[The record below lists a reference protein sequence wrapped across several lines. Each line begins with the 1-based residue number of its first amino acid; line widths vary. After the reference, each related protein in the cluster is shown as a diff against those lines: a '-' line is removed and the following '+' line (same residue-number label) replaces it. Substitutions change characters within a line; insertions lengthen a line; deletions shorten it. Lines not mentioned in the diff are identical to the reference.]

1 MKGARDAFEGVNVD
15 LEGVEEAEEGERES
29 VVCDL
34 ERREGGWAN
43 AGRDRRV
50 ERARGDWDML

>member
-1 MKGARDAFEGVNVD
+1 LKDARDDLEGVNVD

-34 ERREGGWAN
+34 ERREGG
-43 AGRDRRV
+43 
-50 ERARGDWDML
+50 